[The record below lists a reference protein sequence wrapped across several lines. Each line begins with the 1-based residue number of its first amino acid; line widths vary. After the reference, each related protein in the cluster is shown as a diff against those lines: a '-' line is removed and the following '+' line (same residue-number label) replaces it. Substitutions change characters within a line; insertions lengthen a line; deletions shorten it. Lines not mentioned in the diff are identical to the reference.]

1 MIIVTGGAGFL
12 GSALVWGLNAAG
24 RDDILVVDNLGH
36 GEKWKNLVN
45 RRFAD
50 YLHKDAFLA
59 ALDGGG
65 DPFGATAVVHLGACS
80 STTETDA
87 EYLMRNNFAYSRSVT
102 RYALAHG
109 ARLVVASSAATYGD
123 GSRGF
128 DDDPAGLDTLRP
140 LNMYG
145 YSKHLFDLWARR
157 EGLSDRLAS
166 LKFFNVYGPNEY
178 HKGEM
183 CSVVC
188 KAYEQITATGRLA
201 LFKSYRPQYPDGG
214 QQRDFLYVK
223 DAVAVMLWLLA
234 HPEVGGLCNVGCGA
248 ARTWNALAAAVFTAM
263 ERPCA
268 VDYVPMPEALRGKYQ
283 YFTEARLDRLR
294 RAGYDRPFTSLEAG
308 VSDYVRGYL
317 ARPDRY
323 L

>member
-12 GSALVWGLNAAG
+12 GSAMVWGLNEAG
-24 RDDILVVDNLGH
+24 CDDILVVDNLGH

-50 YLHKDAFLA
+50 YLHKDAFA
-59 ALDGGG
+59 AAIAGDG
-65 DPFGATAVVHLGACS
+65 DPFQVTAIVHLGACS

-87 EYLMRNNFAYSRSVT
+87 EYLMRNNLAYSKAVT
-102 RYALAHG
+102 RYALRTG

-128 DDDPAGLDTLRP
+128 DDDVTALDGLRP

-157 EGLSDRLAS
+157 QGLLPKLAS

-178 HKGEM
+178 HKGDM
-183 CSVVC
+183 RSVAC
-188 KAYEQITATGRLA
+188 KAHKQIRETGRLR
-201 LFKSYRPQYPDGG
+201 LFKSHVAEYPDGG
-214 QQRDFLYVK
+214 QMRDFLYVK
-223 DAVAVMLWLLA
+223 DAVAVMGWLLE
-234 HPEVGGLCNVGCGA
+234 HPEVGGLFNVGSGR
-248 ARTWNALAAAVFTAM
+248 ARTWNDLARSVFAAM
-263 ERPCA
+263 GRPEA
-268 VDYVPMPEALRGKYQ
+268 IDYVPMPETLRAKYQ
-283 YFTEARLDRLR
+283 NFTEARVDRLR
-294 RAGYDRPFTSLEAG
+294 TAGYGRPFASLEDG
-308 VSDYVRGYL
+308 VADYVGAYL
-317 ARPDRY
+317 NGTDPH